1 MKRTTCLALAI
12 ILTTAICPVFAQA
25 ATGERSALQVDLGLG
40 FTSGID
46 SKKALEIDNVE
57 ESAGA
62 TLRFGLTYQL
72 PLMENFFLNP
82 TFQMA
87 TYTEEI
93 DFGGAQVQIDNQVVN
108 LNSIK
113 TKTTQINFG
122 VKPTYYFKPASAK
135 FRPFGGLGLK
145 LNINSFGDLEFSTRQ
160 GDGTGEAPEGKTGL
174 AIGPMVGFDY
184 QVSENM
190 GIPFLLQYDLL
201 TAEHMT
207 SVFLVSTGLIFYF

>member
-12 ILTTAICPVFAQA
+12 ILTTAICSVFAQA

-122 VKPTYYFKPASAK
+122 VKPTYYFMPATAK
-135 FRPFGGLGLK
+135 EYGLSLTPK
-145 LNINSFGDLEFSTRQ
+145 DERLD
-160 GDGTGEAPEGKTGL
+160 PEKNARAAARVLITP
-174 AIGPMVGFDY
+174 ATPAVGNP
-184 QVSENM
+184 V
-190 GIPFLLQYDLL
+190 IAL
-201 TAEHMT
+201 
-207 SVFLVSTGLIFYF
+207 